1 MSFSILIS
9 LFNLVVMIT
18 QIKQIEK
25 NLIHFILYKFHL
37 GRAFI
42 YKQTA
47 GSILADYRTLL
58 LIEEFQTINIYI
70 HIIFLSPSAKY
81 SF

>member
-1 MSFSILIS
+1 MSFSILIN
-9 LFNLVVMIT
+9 LFNLLVMIT

-25 NLIHFILYKFHL
+25 NLIPFVLYKFHL

-47 GSILADYRTLL
+47 GLSLQI
-58 LIEEFQTINIYI
+58 IEPLY
-70 HIIFLSPSAKY
+70 
-81 SF
+81 

>member
-18 QIKQIEK
+18 QIKQTEN

-42 YKQTA
+42 YKQMA
-47 GSILADYRTLL
+47 GYLSSQIIEAFYR
-58 LIEEFQTINIYI
+58 
-70 HIIFLSPSAKY
+70 
-81 SF
+81 